1 MNKTFDRRV
10 KSDDR
15 KTRMVQKS
23 KGIFSFEITW
33 QGAVYLLATLSLIF
47 IGMILPQNI
56 IITIII
62 GGLFLFLIIDAQYA
76 FLKTLDERE
85 YLHYSIAM
93 RNTAWGMIVTIVM
106 VSLVMLNFND
116 EVNLGV
122 LIIATGLVG
131 FIINVATRYKLEK
144 SN

>member
-1 MNKTFDRRV
+1 
-10 KSDDR
+10 
-15 KTRMVQKS
+15 MVIAKPEWFKKN
-23 KGIFSFEITW
+23 KGILSLGVTW
-33 QGAVYLLATLSLIF
+33 QGTVYLLATVSLIF
-47 IGMILPQNI
+47 IGMMLPQNV
-56 IITIII
+56 IITVTISA
-62 GGLFLFLIIDAQYA
+62 LFLFLFFDAMYA
-76 FLKTLDERE
+76 SLKSMDERAK
-85 YLHYSIAM
+85 LHYSIAM
-93 RNTAWGMIVTIVM
+93 RNTAWGMIATIVM

>member
-1 MNKTFDRRV
+1 M
-10 KSDDR
+10 
-15 KTRMVQKS
+15 
-23 KGIFSFEITW
+23 TW
-33 QGAVYLLATLSLIF
+33 QGTVYLLATVSLIF
-47 IGMILPQNI
+47 IGMMLPQNV
-56 IITIII
+56 IITVTISA
-62 GGLFLFLIIDAQYA
+62 LFLFLFFDAMYA
-76 FLKTLDERE
+76 SLKSMDERAK
-85 YLHYSIAM
+85 LHYSIAM

-131 FIINVATRYKLEK
+131 FIVNVATRYKLEK